1 LQLLIPSAISG
12 AIIGRNGQFVKH
24 LQDRSGAEIQF
35 HRNERADHTRLVI
48 ITGSLDQCI
57 RAQKMIITKIS
68 EEREQLGLDPTS
80 TTPIPTKMLIPNSV
94 VGRFVGKWGK
104 SKEAFK

>member
-1 LQLLIPSAISG
+1 MSNRKRKADSLEEERKRHDTKDEDDAYPLQLLIPSAISG

-68 EEREQLGLDPTS
+68 EVEID
-80 TTPIPTKMLIPNSV
+80 
-94 VGRFVGKWGK
+94 
-104 SKEAFK
+104 